1 MHFKHPEF
9 SAPEL
14 EALQRELYRQ
24 DFLQLGPSL
33 VRLMRIWLQGYKNLR
48 NSPKPLLRARA
59 ERQRQE
65 VMAGLPGIYPA
76 MIVGPTPQS
85 RAQARRL
92 FHEICL
98 EMGGLPLRERLKGW
112 ATLPLAAWTW
122 LSGKPFRVLA
132 EDLSRNARDLLTGM
146 FPRLASKEEFS
157 TSAAT
162 QPLTI
167 DPEN

>member
-1 MHFKHPEF
+1 MT
-9 SAPEL
+9 A
-14 EALQRELYRQ
+14 
-24 DFLQLGPSL
+24 
-33 VRLMRIWLQGYKNLR
+33 
-48 NSPKPLLRARA
+48 
-59 ERQRQE
+59 
-65 VMAGLPGIYPA
+65 LPGIYPA
-76 MIVGPTPQS
+76 MLVGPTRKT
-85 RAQARRL
+85 RAQARQW
-92 FHEICL
+92 FSEIRR
-98 EMGGLPLRERLKGW
+98 EMGTSPLQERLMGW